1 MKALKHVWIRSL
13 TLTAVSVCIVALSTG
28 GVQLYTDE
36 QKMDSY
42 TRLEAGA
49 LLEEI
54 DHMAASGET
63 ETSDDILMAAA
74 ALAEKAGRFTDANLL
89 AVLENE
95 KYQTLTKV
103 VMLQLSSYM
112 NNGNG
117 IVDSAKFKDY
127 IADDSLDTII
137 RANLIMN
144 WISAETRMLFDY
156 PISYARRPA
165 ISPLY
170 L

>member
-1 MKALKHVWIRSL
+1 MKHVWIRSL

-89 AVLENE
+89 AVLETE
-95 KYQTLTKV
+95 K
-103 VMLQLSSYM
+103 
-112 NNGNG
+112 
-117 IVDSAKFKDY
+117 
-127 IADDSLDTII
+127 
-137 RANLIMN
+137 
-144 WISAETRMLFDY
+144 
-156 PISYARRPA
+156 
-165 ISPLY
+165 
-170 L
+170 

>member
-63 ETSDDILMAAA
+63 ETSDDILSGKGRPFYGCESAGGTGKRKVPNAYQSGYAAA
-74 ALAEKAGRFTDANLL
+74 
-89 AVLENE
+89 
-95 KYQTLTKV
+95 Q
-103 VMLQLSSYM
+103 QLY
-112 NNGNG
+112 
-117 IVDSAKFKDY
+117 
-127 IADDSLDTII
+127 
-137 RANLIMN
+137 
-144 WISAETRMLFDY
+144 E
-156 PISYARRPA
+156 
-165 ISPLY
+165 
-170 L
+170 